1 MVIMKKIML
10 YVGVAVLVVCTC
22 FFAFFREEEIF
33 DEKRFTET
41 VKSVVRQRMETDF
54 VPDVLFDDYPA
65 SAWLFAQ
72 KYGYKTYDILLGYD
86 SLLEVASG
94 KGDGS
99 FTVFYPSGSCEL
111 PLPDRV
117 VSRVHYS
124 LYALCPYEVSLIYN
138 GNNKELT
145 EWTAVFKDF
154 PVAAG
159 SPDGRELYGTN
170 GSARILYRLKDGAVN
185 AVELTFYSD
194 NGRKIKALKKKVL
207 DVLSSLKPIRA
218 GDWIFRSSWSV
229 PNEWV
234 DVRSDVGEFT
244 YLQLRDFS
252 FSDDLPM
259 LKGEIVLWNGYFV
272 EGKLYF
278 THDVFRKASLDFS
291 APEVTVRE
299 SREDNI
305 VTVTISDG
313 LLKDVYS
320 YLQNL
325 INSNNY
331 DILRKTFL
339 ERMKKNDG

>member
-1 MVIMKKIML
+1 MMKKIAFC
-10 YVGVAVLVVCTC
+10 AVIALLAVCAC
-22 FFAFFREEEIF
+22 FFTFFREEEII
-33 DEKRFTET
+33 DEKNFTET

-72 KYGYKTYDILLGYD
+72 KHGYKTYDILLGYD
-86 SLLEVASG
+86 SILEVAIG

-99 FTVFYPSGSCEL
+99 FTVFYPGGSCEL

-170 GSARILYRLKDGAVN
+170 GSVRIIYRLNENK
-185 AVELTFYSD
+185 VENVEITFYSN
-194 NGRKIKALKKKVL
+194 NGGKIKALKKKVL
-207 DVLSSLKPIRA
+207 DVLFSLKPIRA

-291 APEVTVRE
+291 VPEVTVRE